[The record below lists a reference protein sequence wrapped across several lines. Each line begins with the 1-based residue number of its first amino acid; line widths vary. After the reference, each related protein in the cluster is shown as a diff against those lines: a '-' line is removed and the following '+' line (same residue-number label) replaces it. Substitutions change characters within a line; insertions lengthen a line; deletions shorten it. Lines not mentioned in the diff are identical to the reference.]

1 MAAADIQAASDQARM
16 ATEARIAT
24 ADLEAGNL
32 KGVSQG
38 TSICPVLQSE
48 ALNKEA
54 SLCSAI
60 LLVYRLSF
68 NKCFD
73 GAALTFYLM
82 LAADIG
88 IVPLIYE
95 QTLYVGRTQIDL
107 ATYAVET
114 QVLPDARLDTSNLW
128 FFYIAPIAIFVG
140 YFLQAWYLTASSPA
154 HL

>member
-1 MAAADIQAASDQARM
+1 
-16 ATEARIAT
+16 
-24 ADLEAGNL
+24 
-32 KGVSQG
+32 
-38 TSICPVLQSE
+38 
-48 ALNKEA
+48 
-54 SLCSAI
+54 
-60 LLVYRLSF
+60 
-68 NKCFD
+68 
-73 GAALTFYLM
+73 M